1 MFGDSAKKN
10 PERVAAGLKATIHN
24 PQVSQEAKTKARERL
39 QEMGLDAT
47 GAQNKHVA
55 GGLKAA
61 VHNPRVSEEAKQK
74 DIERLH
80 NMGVDVDEGP
90 SAKLG
95 EHSIGVQEKQH
106 HGTCS

>member
-1 MFGDSAKKN
+1 M
-10 PERVAAGLKATIHN
+10 HN

-39 QEMGLDAT
+39 HEMGFDATT
-47 GAQNKHVA
+47 GAQNKHVV

-80 NMGVDVDEGP
+80 NMGVDPDEGP

-95 EHSIGVQEKQH
+95 EHRVGGQEK
-106 HGTCS
+106 GAYS